1 MLVTQF
7 LALLH
12 CNVEATSDVL
22 SMLGVEPRVFVGGDV
37 LDKFVDIPLH
47 AVIPAMD
54 TSFVYS
60 DEGFVGAL
68 PELIVAVQRV
78 QHLLAFLK
86 VGEIEEVFK

>member
-1 MLVTQF
+1 MPLFVEVAGGLLALLVTQF

-54 TSFVYS
+54 TSLVYS
-60 DEGFVGAL
+60 DECCIGVFTKFVTMM
-68 PELIVAVQRV
+68 
-78 QHLLAFLK
+78 K
-86 VGEIEEVFK
+86 